1 MTVVEK
7 LMREVVGG
15 GICTGCGACVALAPV
30 GHARMADSPLGPRP
44 EFAPGVVLPDLA
56 WQVCPGKGVDY
67 AALYRA
73 HYGQLPENWLLGCHR
88 RVRTGYSGFE
98 EIRRAGASGGV
109 ISHTLIYL
117 LESGLVDAAIVVR
130 QGVPTPLQARVVI
143 AQTRE
148 EILAAAQSVYI
159 PVATLDILPHLEPH
173 RRYAMVCLPDQA
185 AALRQLQLAGH
196 AAAQQIKFVLGP
208 YTGTA
213 LYPAAITCF
222 LRSRRVP
229 QDDAVTS
236 LKWRAGEWPGYLE
249 IRTAA
254 GRVLTS
260 KKIYYNFLIPFFIT
274 QNSLQSMD
282 FTNEFCDLS
291 VGDAWSP
298 RFEALGGG
306 HSVITTRTPVMEAV
320 INQMCHDKLL
330 LAESID
336 AAESL
341 AMHGHMLDF
350 KKRGSY
356 IRNRLRRRFGRAA
369 PDYGRRPEPLPKSRW
384 AVEFVVSS
392 LFLVGGTRVARKII
406 EWIPE
411 SVIGPLF
418 NRLRLLWK
426 GWSKPVKRKGL
437 GTLTMVPEARSAQH
451 K

>member
-1 MTVVEK
+1 MSIVEK
-7 LMREVVGG
+7 LLREVVGG

-30 GHARMADSPLGPRP
+30 GHARMTDSPLGPRP
-44 EFAPGVVLPDLA
+44 EFAAGVVLPDLA

-73 HYGQLPENWLLGCHR
+73 HFGQLPENWLLGCHR
-88 RVRTGYSGFE
+88 RVRTGHSGFE
-98 EIRRAGASGGV
+98 EIRQAGASGGV

-143 AQTRE
+143 ARTRD

-159 PVATLDILPHLEPH
+159 PVSTLDILPRLEPH
-173 RRYAMVCLPDQA
+173 QRYAMVCLPDQA

-196 AAAQQIKFVLGP
+196 AVAQQIKFVLGP

-229 QDDAVTS
+229 KDDAVTS

-260 KKIYYNFLIPFFIT
+260 KKIYYNFLIPFFVT

-306 HSVITTRTPVMEAV
+306 HSVITTRTQVMEAV
-320 INQMCHDKLL
+320 INEMCHDKLL
-330 LAESID
+330 LAEPVD

-356 IRNRLRRRFGRAA
+356 IRNRLRRALGRAA
-369 PDYGRRPEPLPKSRW
+369 PDYGLRPDPLPKARW
-384 AVEFVVSS
+384 AVEFVVSF
-392 LFLVGGTRVARKII
+392 LFLVGGTRVARKIL
-406 EWIPE
+406 EWLPE
-411 SVIGPLF
+411 SIIGPLF

-437 GTLTMVPEARSAQH
+437 GTLTMVPVARPA